1 MCETSTL
8 FFVATFGTVAPHTK
22 KLATPLMSPYRKK
35 NREPPPPPPIQNC
48 FQRACVTTYEH
59 KGIISCTDKPR
70 DLSTKYW
77 ENRISDPKTPKIS
90 VRSQSVYTVCIK
102 KNGTVRKYFLKN
114 MKLVHKYKYL
124 ISYQSGI
131 NALSV
136 AILIILI
143 AFVNQELCHVLCD
156 ETKSRLCHFWYLS

>member
-1 MCETSTL
+1 MCKCTHKSL
-8 FFVATFGTVAPHTK
+8 FCINGEAKQYH
-22 KLATPLMSPYRKK
+22 
-35 NREPPPPPPIQNC
+35 
-48 FQRACVTTYEH
+48 
-59 KGIISCTDKPR
+59 
-70 DLSTKYW
+70 
-77 ENRISDPKTPKIS
+77 
-90 VRSQSVYTVCIK
+90 YTVCIK

-114 MKLVHKYKYL
+114 MKPVHKYKYL

-136 AILIILI
+136 AILIIRI